1 MFGCKYWVMKILC
14 RTLFDCSR
22 TGTTGHFR
30 LAQIPYTDAAGYV
43 INSVLDWNFSR
54 NQQRN
59 FETIMQIIS
68 LRAQP
73 NIVVNPVHTDGQWCF
88 EFEVET
94 AGVYSKDG
102 SAHDTSALLAEC
114 QGAPMICGL
123 TESLTTV
130 NFLETTG
137 AEQNIWF
144 ETINI

>member
-1 MFGCKYWVMKILC
+1 MKILC

-30 LAQIPYTDAAGYV
+30 LAQIPFRDQIGNT
-43 INSVLDWNFSR
+43 INSIQDWNFSR

-59 FETIMQIIS
+59 FETVMQMIS

-73 NIVVNPVHTDGQWCF
+73 TVIQDPVQHNGVWQF

-94 AGVYSKDG
+94 AGVYSTNG
-102 SAHDTSALLAEC
+102 TENDTSALLQEC
-114 QGAPMICGL
+114 QGTPMIQGL
-123 TESLTTV
+123 QETLTTH
-130 NFLETTG
+130 NCLQTSG

-144 ETINI
+144 ETINM